1 MPGICRVGVD
11 VAGGIILGVLQDGTV
26 FANGSLV
33 SVDGDLVQGHGPG
46 VHAGPVMIAG
56 SNNVFINGIAVCNA
70 GDLATCGHPASGS
83 SNVFV
88 GD

>member
-1 MPGICRVGVD
+1 
-11 VAGGIILGVLQDGTV
+11 
-26 FANGSLV
+26 
-33 SVDGDLVQGHGPG
+33 
-46 VHAGPVMIAG
+46 MIAG

>member
-1 MPGICRVGVD
+1 MPGVCRLNVD
-11 VAGGIILGVLQDGTV
+11 SAGGIILGMNQDGTV
-26 FANGSLV
+26 FANGVNV
-33 SVDGDLVQGHGPG
+33 SVDVDAVQGHGPG

>member
-1 MPGICRVGVD
+1 MPGVCRVGVD
-11 VAGGIILGVLQDGTV
+11 VAGGTIIGVVQNGTV

-33 SVDGDLVQGHGPG
+33 SVDSDDVQGHAPG

-56 SNNVFINGIAVCNA
+56 SKNVFINGIAVCNA
-70 GDLATCGHPASGS
+70 GDLATCGHPATGS

>member
-1 MPGICRVGVD
+1 MPGVCRVGVD
-11 VAGGIILGVLQDGTV
+11 VAGGTIIGVVQNGTV

-33 SVDGDLVQGHGPG
+33 SVNNDPVQGHAPG
-46 VHAGPVMIAG
+46 VHAGPGMIAG
-56 SNNVFINGIAVCNA
+56 SKNVFINGIAVCNA
-70 GDLATCGHPASGS
+70 GDKATCGHPATGS

>member
-11 VAGGIILGVLQDGTV
+11 SAGGTILGVLQNGTV

-33 SVDGDLVQGHGPG
+33 SVDSDDVQGHAPG

-56 SNNVFINGIAVCNA
+56 SKNVFINGIAVCNA
-70 GDLATCGHPASGS
+70 GDLATCGHPATGS

>member
-1 MPGICRVGVD
+1 MSGFCRCGID
-11 VAGGIILGVLQDGTV
+11 TAGGTINGVVQDGTV
-26 FANGSLV
+26 FVNGAV
-33 SVDGDLVQGHGPG
+33 ASVNNDPVVPHGVAP
-46 VHAGPVMIAG
+46 HASPVMIAG

-70 GDLATCGHPASGS
+70 GDLATCGHSATGS

>member
-11 VAGGIILGVLQDGTV
+11 SAGGTILGVLQDETV

-33 SVDGDLVQGHGPG
+33 SVHNDDVQGHAPG
-46 VHAGPVMIAG
+46 VHASPVMIAG
-56 SNNVFINGIAVCNA
+56 SKNVFINGIAVCNA
-70 GDLATCGHPASGS
+70 GDLATCGHSASGS